1 MITQWRQEVR
11 VEEALPALWGRIQ
24 CTHIVR
30 EGGGER
36 GGCSRPGHALVSR
49 AFKGR
54 LWRPTSYVITRA

>member
-11 VEEALPALWGRIQ
+11 VEEALPSGGRFSAQIE
-24 CTHIVR
+24 R
-30 EGGGER
+30 EEESEC

-49 AFKGR
+49 ACKGR